1 LSNYFTNIQKQAN
14 LLFDTKLCCKFVIL
28 AQNSNF
34 VLMMIQIPTH
44 NFRTDLEQILFLIF
58 TTLLIFLFGNR
69 DGMSQDISGNN
80 QGSARIA
87 FYNVENLFDVYDDS
101 LTRDEE
107 FTPEGPRHW
116 NNNKF
121 YKKINNTY
129 KVIMALSESGPPA
142 IVGLCETENR
152 FVLKKLVYDTPLKN
166 FNYRIIQFESPDW
179 RGIDVALLYRAN
191 LFEPLFSVA
200 IPVLFP
206 FDTASR
212 TRDILYVKG
221 VLLDADTINIFV
233 NHWPSRYGGYMPTV
247 PKRNF
252 AAQVL
257 KNKTDSILRINENAA
272 ILIMGD
278 FNDGPQDESLSEVLV
293 AKNPANYGLNNELYN
308 LMLTKQDDW
317 HYGSLKYQQGWN
329 RFDMMIVSGGLLDD
343 TSALHISGKKATIF
357 HAPFLLEIDKTHLGQ
372 KPNRTYIGFKYHG
385 GFSDHLPVYLDI
397 KVNRSKP

>member
-1 LSNYFTNIQKQAN
+1 MNFT
-14 LLFDTKLCCKFVIL
+14 
-28 AQNSNF
+28 
-34 VLMMIQIPTH
+34 LMMIQNPAY
-44 NFRTDLEQILFLIF
+44 NFRLDVKQILFLIF
-58 TTLLIFLFGNR
+58 TTLLIFPFGNR
-69 DGMSQDISGNN
+69 DIMSQDISGDNPV
-80 QGSARIA
+80 SARIA

-179 RGIDVALLYRAN
+179 RGIDVALLYRTN

-221 VLLDADTINIFV
+221 VLLNTDTIHIFV

-247 PKRNF
+247 PKRNY

-257 KNKTDSILRINENAA
+257 KNKADSILRINENAA

-278 FNDGPQDESLSEVLV
+278 FNDEPQDESLSKILS
-293 AKNPANYGLNNELYN
+293 AKSPATPISNNELYN
-308 LMLTKQDDW
+308 LMLLEQEGW
-317 HYGSLKYQQGWN
+317 HHGSLKYQQGWN
-329 RFDMMIVSGGLLDD
+329 KFDMMIVSGGLLDKSS
-343 TSALHISGKKATIF
+343 TLQISERGAKIY
-357 HAPFLLEIDKTHLGQ
+357 HAEFLLEEDKTHLGQ

-385 GFSDHLPVYLDI
+385 GFSDHLPVYVD
-397 KVNRSKP
+397 VNVNGGKAKE